1 MVDTVSYARR
11 PSREREMKL
20 LQVSDLHYRLR
31 HFDWLAQIAGAVDVV
46 VIAGDLLD
54 IRSPVPLDAQ
64 AIAVSAAMRAL
75 GSRVLLLAA
84 SGNHDLDSRD
94 STGEKVARW
103 LSAVKSDRVRVDGE
117 SLYLGDD
124 LFTVCPWWDGPLGRA
139 ALGKRL
145 AKAALL
151 PRRRW
156 IWVHHAPPSG
166 SPLAW
171 DGRREYGDAVL
182 TGWISRFE
190 PDIVLAGHVHQAPFV
205 GGGAWSDRIGTTWIF
220 NAGQQP
226 GPVPTHVLIDLEAGT
241 AAWIS
246 ADDRAQISLDLGAAV
261 RQTKKP

>member
-1 MVDTVSYARR
+1 
-11 PSREREMKL
+11 MKL
-20 LQVSDLHYRLR
+20 LHVSDLHYRLR
-31 HFDWLAQIAGAVDVV
+31 QFDWLAEVAGTVDVV
-46 VIAGDLLD
+46 TIAGDLLD

-64 AIAVSAAMRAL
+64 VIAVSAAVRAL

-94 STGEKVARW
+94 VSGEKTARW
-103 LSAVKSDRVRVDGE
+103 LNAAKSDRVRVDGE
-117 SLYLGDD
+117 SLYLGED

-139 ALGKRL
+139 ALDERL
-145 AKAALL
+145 AAAALL

-171 DGRREYGDAVL
+171 DGRREFGDEAL
-182 TGWISRFE
+182 AGWISRFE
-190 PDIVLAGHVHQAPFV
+190 PDVVLVGHVHQAPFV
-205 GGGAWSDRIGTTWIF
+205 GGGAWSDRMGTTWIF

-226 GPVPTHVLIDLEAGT
+226 GPVPAHVLIDLDAGT

-246 ADDRAQISLDLGAAV
+246 ADDRVQIPLDLGAAPLAKNP
-261 RQTKKP
+261 RGGP